1 MKGVITMNIKRTKN
15 KIFGASLTAAEKKA
29 MDIEIKRQLADYSRK
44 HIDEIDSMILW
55 NLHEIF
61 GFGTKRLKRFYDGF
75 HVEMDA
81 LINRYELDGSDQ
93 AWLCSEKLKN
103 LGIDI
108 NDWRSK
114 QGGDANAN
122 DRKHSYPHAK

>member
-1 MKGVITMNIKRTKN
+1 MNIKRTKN

-29 MDIEIKRQLADYSRK
+29 MDMEIKRQLADYSRK

-122 DRKHSYPHAK
+122 DRKHS